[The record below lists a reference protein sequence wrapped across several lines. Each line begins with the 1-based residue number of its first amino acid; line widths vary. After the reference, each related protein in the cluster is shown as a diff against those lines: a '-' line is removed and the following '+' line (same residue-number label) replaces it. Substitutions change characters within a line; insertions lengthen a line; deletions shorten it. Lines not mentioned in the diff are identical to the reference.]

1 VCYYAVGRSWSSKDS
16 YGQNLRDIMMMSVLF
31 RRRGNH
37 VGGVQGSSSTNL
49 VIAGGARRSWA
60 RLKRSFNKRPEFVL
74 VRSNAQID
82 DAVDECQTLRPCVLL
97 VDFESVASV
106 DRPDDFAQKLGFGR
120 TIPVLVL
127 IEEQT
132 SEAIESMLR
141 MGLMGFLRTDSPP
154 WQIRRA
160 VQAIV
165 NGEVW
170 APRKLLSRV
179 FQDSLAAGSRD
190 KLTARELEILTFVT
204 QGYSNK
210 ETANAL
216 CISRE
221 TVRWHIR
228 TLYGKLG
235 IHDRKSAVLHGLR
248 QGLDKRNLSSALSED

>member
-1 VCYYAVGRSWSSKDS
+1 MTLGHKFCSLEERT
-16 YGQNLRDIMMMSVLF
+16 
-31 RRRGNH
+31 
-37 VGGVQGSSSTNL
+37 VGGIQGNSRTHL
-49 VIAGGARRSWA
+49 VVAGGARRSWA
-60 RLKRSFNKRPEFVL
+60 RLKRSFGKRPEFLL
-74 VRSNAQID
+74 VRSNAPLD
-82 DAVDECQTLRPCVLL
+82 EALDECQKLRPCVLL

-120 TIPVLVL
+120 IIPVLVL
-127 IEEQT
+127 VEEQT
-132 SEAIESMLR
+132 QEAIESMLR

-179 FQDSLAAGSRD
+179 FQESLAAGSRD
-190 KLTARELEILTFVT
+190 KLTARELEILAFVT

-210 ETANAL
+210 ETASSL

-235 IHDRKSAVLHGLR
+235 IHDRQSAVLQGVR
-248 QGLDKRNLSSALSED
+248 QGLDKRKLSSTLSARGAES